1 MATRTEHDALGAVE
15 VPSDVYWGAQTQ
27 RAVDNFP
34 ISGMRSHTALVHA
47 MVRVKRAAATVN
59 ADLGGIPK
67 DAGVAIVA
75 ACDEILAGRFA
86 DQFPVD
92 VFQMGAGTAL
102 HMNVNEVLA
111 NRANQILGGALGTY
125 DRVHPNDHVN
135 RGQSTNDVF
144 PTSMRV
150 AAAVLA
156 TGLADE
162 LEALAATLQ
171 AKSREFAGIVKSGR
185 THLMDAAPVTLGQ
198 EVAAWSHTVAA
209 LRDEVL
215 RGRDAVCELGLGGSA
230 VGTGINTM
238 KGYRSAVVAELA
250 RLTGLPLRGNPDLRE
265 AMQSQRP
272 VGVLSAAMRS
282 TALELVRILND
293 VRLMGSGPSTGL
305 AEIELPEVA
314 PGSSIMPGKVNPS
327 MPEMAT
333 MAMFFAVGLDT
344 ANAFALQAGQLEL
357 NVMMPLMALDL
368 TLGLT
373 VMTNAIRQV
382 RTRTFEGLTAKADT
396 CLRYYQES
404 GAMAT
409 ALTPVIGYAK
419 AAEVTH
425 EAVHSGVS
433 IRTLLLEKG
442 LVQPGELDRI
452 LDPTRLVDPHGEG

>member
-1 MATRTEHDALGAVE
+1 VATRTEHDALGAVE

-230 VGTGINTM
+230 VGTGIKTISN
-238 KGYRSAVVAELA
+238 GAVNRRNKE
-250 RLTGLPLRGNPDLRE
+250 
-265 AMQSQRP
+265 
-272 VGVLSAAMRS
+272 
-282 TALELVRILND
+282 LEL
-293 VRLMGSGPSTGL
+293 
-305 AEIELPEVA
+305 
-314 PGSSIMPGKVNPS
+314 
-327 MPEMAT
+327 
-333 MAMFFAVGLDT
+333 FF
-344 ANAFALQAGQLEL
+344 
-357 NVMMPLMALDL
+357 
-368 TLGLT
+368 
-373 VMTNAIRQV
+373 
-382 RTRTFEGLTAKADT
+382 K
-396 CLRYYQES
+396 
-404 GAMAT
+404 
-409 ALTPVIGYAK
+409 K
-419 AAEVTH
+419 
-425 EAVHSGVS
+425 
-433 IRTLLLEKG
+433 
-442 LVQPGELDRI
+442 
-452 LDPTRLVDPHGEG
+452 